1 MTAGLWDS
9 GEHQVGDQGPPG
21 GQAGHGQAPG
31 HLRQEQVGEH
41 EQVSEGAGGGV
52 IFKRGVRDMIFDVK
66 NR

>member
-1 MTAGLWDS
+1 M
-9 GEHQVGDQGPPG
+9 GDQGPPG

-31 HLRQEQVGEH
+31 HLRQEQVGEY
-41 EQVSEGAGGGV
+41 EQVSEGAEGAEGGGGV